1 MKINQEHVEFNK
13 YKDLKLAQKI
23 HLRKIYIYLV
33 LRLTYSLKS
42 MKKAEDRSGYLFSRR
57 YSNYVFI
64 LLFLLYMFDY
74 IDRSIVTSMFASIEH
89 DLGITHLQSGMLVS
103 AVYWAIVI
111 LTFPVSLLVDRWS
124 RTKTIGLMAIVWSLA
139 TALCALTGNY
149 VQLFMARLLIGVG
162 EAGYAPGGSAMI
174 SGLYP
179 IEKRSKMMGIWNA
192 SIPLG
197 TAIGVLMGGIIA
209 TRFGWK
215 HAFGLVA
222 IPGLVVAILF
232 LFVKDYKTVDLSFID
247 KANKRI
253 KMERKD
259 LFREFISKPSILFS
273 YFGIAAVV
281 FVTTSL
287 LTWLPTYFR
296 NVREV
301 PQDKAGTMASA
312 IMVLAL
318 AGAPLGGILTDRWRK
333 ARINARLLLPAITSM
348 VSALLLFAA
357 LFLFRGTAQY
367 VTFLLM
373 GITIM
378 MFISGAAAVT
388 QDVIH
393 PGLRATSYAIAVV
406 VQNLLGSSMAP
417 LVLGKIYDLS
427 TIQAALSILPFI
439 LALGGFLFYLGSRYY
454 ESDMEKVTKISLE
467 AA

>member
-1 MKINQEHVEFNK
+1 MINLFPGFMKNADE
-13 YKDLKLAQKI
+13 
-23 HLRKIYIYLV
+23 
-33 LRLTYSLKS
+33 
-42 MKKAEDRSGYLFSRR
+42 RSGYLFPKR
-57 YSNYVFI
+57 YSNYVFV

-74 IDRSIVTSMFASIEH
+74 IDRTIVTSMFVSIER
-89 DLGITHLQSGMLVS
+89 DWGITHTQSGMLVS

-124 RTKTIGLMAIVWSLA
+124 RTKTIGIMAVMWSLA

-149 VQLFMARLLIGVG
+149 VQLFMARILIGVG

-197 TAIGVLMGGIIA
+197 TAIGVLLGGIIA

-215 HAFGLVA
+215 HAFGIVA
-222 IPGLVVAILF
+222 LPGLIIAILF
-232 LFVKDYKTVDLSFID
+232 LFVRDYKTVDLSFID
-247 KANKRI
+247 TANNRI
-253 KMERKD
+253 RMERKD
-259 LFREFISKPSILFS
+259 LIKEFISKPSIIFT

-281 FVTTSL
+281 FVTTGL
-287 LTWLPTYFR
+287 LTWLSTYFQT
-296 NVREV
+296 VRQI
-301 PQDKAGTMASA
+301 PQDKAGTLASA

-318 AGAPLGGILTDRWRK
+318 VGAPLGGILTDRWRK
-333 ARINARLLLPAITSM
+333 TRINARLLLPAISTM
-348 VSALLLFAA
+348 VSAILLFAGLY
-357 LFLFRGTAQY
+357 LFSGTVQF
-367 VTFLLM
+367 VIFLLM

-406 VQNLLGSSMAP
+406 VQNLLGSSTAP

-427 TIQAALSILPFI
+427 TIQTALSILPFV
-439 LALGGFLFYLGSRYY
+439 LFLGAVLFFLGSKYY
-454 ESDMEKVTKISLE
+454 EKDMTKVAKVNLE

>member
-1 MKINQEHVEFNK
+1 MKNP
-13 YKDLKLAQKI
+13 DDQK
-23 HLRKIYIYLV
+23 
-33 LRLTYSLKS
+33 
-42 MKKAEDRSGYLFSRR
+42 GYLFSKR
-57 YSNYVFI
+57 YSNYVFM

-74 IDRSIVTSMFASIEH
+74 IDRTIVTSMFTSIER
-89 DLGITHLQSGMLVS
+89 DWGISHTQSGMLIS

-124 RTKTIGLMAIVWSLA
+124 RTKTIGIMAVMWSLA

-179 IEKRSKMMGIWNA
+179 IEKRSKMMGLWNA

-197 TAIGVLMGGIIA
+197 TAIGVVLGGVIA
-209 TRFGWK
+209 TRLGWK

-222 IPGLVVAILF
+222 FPGLIVAILF
-232 LFVKDYKTVDLSFID
+232 LFVKDYKTVDLSFVD
-247 KANKRI
+247 TANRKI
-253 KMERKD
+253 KMEKKD
-259 LFREFISKPSILFS
+259 MIKEFLTKPSIIYA
-273 YFGIAAVV
+273 YFGITAVV

-287 LTWLPTYFR
+287 ITWLSTYFQKMR
-296 NVREV
+296 ML
-301 PQDKAGTMASA
+301 PQDKAGSMASVV
-312 IMVLAL
+312 MVLAL
-318 AGAPLGGILTDRWRK
+318 VGAPLGGILTDKWRK
-333 ARINARLLLPAITSM
+333 TKFNARLLLPAISTLI
-348 VSALLLFAA
+348 SAVLLFLA
-357 LFLFRGTAQY
+357 LDFFTGTMQF
-367 VTFLLM
+367 VTLLIM

-406 VQNLLGSSMAP
+406 VQNLLGASTAP
-417 LVLGKIYDLS
+417 LVVGKIYDIS
-427 TIQAALSILPFI
+427 NIKTALSILPFVLI
-439 LALGGFLFYLGSRYY
+439 LGAFLFYMGSRKYGK
-454 ESDMEKVTKISLE
+454 DMEKVAKINLE